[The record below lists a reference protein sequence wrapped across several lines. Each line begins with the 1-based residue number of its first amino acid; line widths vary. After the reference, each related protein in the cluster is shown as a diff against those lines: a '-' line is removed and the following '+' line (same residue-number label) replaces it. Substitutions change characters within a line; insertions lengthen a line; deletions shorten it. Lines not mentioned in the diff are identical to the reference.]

1 VEQRVVP
8 QPCCTSNGHPTIPKC
23 GRIEGFS
30 GPCYERSVLNFRVS
44 FPEHVGVNWVDLANR
59 RKNKFTSSDVIEI
72 LLWQMGW
79 YQLILTDRGY
89 LCIALYRL

>member
-1 VEQRVVP
+1 
-8 QPCCTSNGHPTIPKC
+8 
-23 GRIEGFS
+23 
-30 GPCYERSVLNFRVS
+30 VLNFRVS

-79 YQLILTDRGY
+79 YQLILTERGY

>member
-1 VEQRVVP
+1 MHGQLVCSVVAAKPGSCQRILP
-8 QPCCTSNGHPTIPKC
+8 L
-23 GRIEGFS
+23 EGFS

>member
-1 VEQRVVP
+1 MESKLSDERRTRENQGVKSLLKHR
-8 QPCCTSNGHPTIPKC
+8 SNIHH
-23 GRIEGFS
+23 
-30 GPCYERSVLNFRVS
+30 
-44 FPEHVGVNWVDLANR
+44 HVIRKAGNR